1 MTQDNRFHEYHQEH
15 HLEHWNTIWNTT
27 KLQRAAA
34 TIFNNYIVPDATDK
48 PAPEMPQNYN
58 ILTDTT
64 LLPVPYDTR
73 KPSGC
78 QICPGLTCKDLCI
91 DTYFATEASCTFGFY
106 GRLVR
111 SVKIIFKFGTLK
123 YYVNPESL
131 DV

>member
-1 MTQDNRFHEYHQEH
+1 M
-15 HLEHWNTIWNTT
+15 NTIRNTTWNTT

-34 TIFNNYIVPDATDK
+34 TILNNYIVPDATDK

-58 ILTDTT
+58 ILTDTK

-78 QICPGLTCKDLCI
+78 QMRPGLAYKELRI
-91 DTYFATEASCTFGFY
+91 DTYFATEAFCTFGFY

-111 SVKIIFKFGTLK
+111 GVKIIFKFGILK